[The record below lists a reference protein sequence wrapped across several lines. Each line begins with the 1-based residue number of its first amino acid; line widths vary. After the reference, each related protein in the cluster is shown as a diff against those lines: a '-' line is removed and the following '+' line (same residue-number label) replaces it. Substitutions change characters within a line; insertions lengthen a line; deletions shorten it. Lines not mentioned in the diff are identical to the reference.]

1 MCPTTEIGSR
11 QCARHS
17 GISGK
22 LRGVKTDS
30 EDAMGQDRRME
41 QESYLIQQFIAI
53 EIACDASLIEATTN
67 ARLYSEK
74 LRAMPDSLF
83 AMFYRSTTEL
93 IDRNV
98 DAFRT
103 VARESIARMKLEAS
117 SKTED
122 NPLSSV
128 NKQKLW
134 SND

>member
-1 MCPTTEIGSR
+1 
-11 QCARHS
+11 
-17 GISGK
+17 
-22 LRGVKTDS
+22 
-30 EDAMGQDRRME
+30 MGQDRRME